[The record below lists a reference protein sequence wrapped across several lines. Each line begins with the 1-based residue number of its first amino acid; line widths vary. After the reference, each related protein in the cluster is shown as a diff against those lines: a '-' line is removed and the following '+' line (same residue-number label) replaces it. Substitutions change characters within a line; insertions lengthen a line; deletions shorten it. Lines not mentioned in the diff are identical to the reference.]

1 MNIIHIDRPI
11 LSGAEVNQ
19 YKDFKALM
27 DHFSG
32 IPAKIPMKKGW
43 YKFGIPFISVAFL
56 SLFVWLVIIPLADNK
71 DQQVEEFRFI
81 NPPLPGADIPY
92 IVILIEELHDTV
104 IHIPP
109 ATTIELKRNG
119 LADSAGNL
127 VNGPVEIRFRQIMN
141 PAEIFLSGIPM
152 TYDSAGIRSTF
163 ESAGMIEIA
172 AFCRNKPLCIVPEKP
187 IKISYRS
194 TLTGSD
200 YNLYYL
206 DTLQRN
212 WIYMGE
218 DGIDLP
224 DELTYQ
230 EQTERDRVADP
241 LTDSLIEIRSA
252 IAGLV
257 LQKPDPP
264 VLANPKKWHF
274 RLDVLATEFPELS
287 VYAKT
292 VFEIDERYKV
302 LNPSHPAI
310 QWENV
315 VIERS
320 DKPLYYYVTF
330 TKDTITVRYL
340 ACPVLTGESYKV
352 AMQKYESRYTDYQ
365 RELAKRKEREEQSVQ
380 QLIFRQAMRFRD
392 SIAMEKYIAS
402 RQTENSI
409 IRSFTIMRFGI
420 WNYDKPL
427 KYNQMQSIEPVMK
440 VNDTVYSKTC
450 YLADLTRNALI
461 TVNPGNDLVFEKE
474 SKKILW
480 MVTGKDK
487 VAVFTDED
495 FSRIPDGA
503 KSYTFDLKPINTPLN
518 SSEDFLRLFHADFKE
533 TP

>member
-1 MNIIHIDRPI
+1 
-11 LSGAEVNQ
+11 
-19 YKDFKALM
+19 
-27 DHFSG
+27 
-32 IPAKIPMKKGW
+32 
-43 YKFGIPFISVAFL
+43 
-56 SLFVWLVIIPLADNK
+56 
-71 DQQVEEFRFI
+71 
-81 NPPLPGADIPY
+81 
-92 IVILIEELHDTV
+92 
-104 IHIPP
+104 
-109 ATTIELKRNG
+109 
-119 LADSAGNL
+119 
-127 VNGPVEIRFRQIMN
+127 
-141 PAEIFLSGIPM
+141 
-152 TYDSAGIRSTF
+152 
-163 ESAGMIEIA
+163 MIEIA
-172 AFCRNKPLCIVPEKP
+172 AFCRNKPLFIVPEKP

-194 TLTGSD
+194 TQTDSD

-218 DGIDLP
+218 DGIDMP
-224 DELTYQ
+224 DELTYP
-230 EQTERDRVADP
+230 EQTERDRAAGP
-241 LTDSLIEIRSA
+241 LMDSLIEITSA

-310 QWENV
+310 QWEDV

-330 TKDTITVRYL
+330 KKDTITVRYL
-340 ACPVLTGESYKV
+340 ACPVLSGEPYKV
-352 AMQKYESRYTDYQ
+352 AMQKYESKFTAYQ
-365 RELAKRKEREEQSVQ
+365 RELAKRKEREEQIVQ
-380 QLIFRQAMRFRD
+380 QLIFRQAMRRND

-427 KYNQMQSIEPVMK
+427 QYNQMLSIKPVMK

-461 TVNPGNDLVFEKE
+461 TVNPGMILFL
-474 SKKILW
+474 KKNRRKFFGWLPAKIRLPFLQMKIFPEFL
-480 MVTGKDK
+480 MVQK
-487 VAVFTDED
+487 V
-495 FSRIPDGA
+495 IH
-503 KSYTFDLKPINTPLN
+503 LI
-518 SSEDFLRLFHADFKE
+518 
-533 TP
+533 